1 MFLSRSRPGFNADA
15 DTGGRRRLSRSGWA
29 AVGAAI
35 AVAVGGGGIWRASAS
50 GAENSP
56 AAFVPVTPCR
66 LFDTREAPHT
76 VGVRS
81 TPLGPSETASF
92 QVRGTNGNCTLP
104 NDLQAV
110 VMNVT
115 ATGMDKTSYLTVY
128 PAGVD
133 KPTTSSVNWNAGEQA
148 IANAVTSAVS
158 GTGEISI
165 FNNAGT
171 TNVVADVVGY
181 YTSVN
186 FGNYYTK
193 QEVQQLIAANAGAIG
208 PVGPAGPTGAAGPSG
223 KNGSDGNNG
232 VDGATGAVGPQ
243 GQPGTPGLQGP
254 QGPQGLQGLVGP
266 AGAAGD
272 SVLSTLSCTSNQ
284 VIRFVGGVWAC
295 SNDSD
300 ILAGLHCTA
309 NQSPGFDGTNW
320 VCRSAPIVSTLS
332 RRAFS
337 PPCCGVSSLFAAHSP
352 NVQDGGF
359 CSDFNCQIRLIDV
372 LDHTGCSVAFTGNSR
387 ETNVL
392 VTVTPTYIELDNI
405 FAADPSQPLYVTIT
419 CVT

>member
-1 MFLSRSRPGFNADA
+1 MFLSHLRPCPRSIDDA
-15 DTGGRRRLSRSGWA
+15 HNVGRRRLSRSRWA
-29 AVGAAI
+29 AVGAAL

-50 GAENSP
+50 GADSSP
-56 AAFVPVTPCR
+56 AAFVPVSPCR

-81 TPLGPSETASF
+81 TPLGPSETADFS
-92 QVRGTNGNCTLP
+92 VRGTNGNCTLP

-115 ATGMDKTSYLTVY
+115 VTGMDKTSYLTVY

-133 KPTTSSVNWNAGEQA
+133 RPMTSSLNWKTGEEA

-158 GTGEISI
+158 GMGEISI

-171 TNVVADVVGY
+171 TDVVADVVGY

-186 FGNYYTK
+186 FGDYYTK
-193 QEVQQLIAANAGAIG
+193 QEVQQLIAANAAAVG
-208 PVGPAGPTGAAGPSG
+208 PVGPAGPTGATGQSGTAGVTG
-223 KNGSDGNNG
+223 I
-232 VDGATGAVGPQ
+232 DGATGATGPQ
-243 GQPGTPGLQGP
+243 GAPGNPAIQGLQGP
-254 QGPQGLQGLVGP
+254 QGLVGP

-272 SVLSTLSCTSNQ
+272 SVLAQLSCTANQ
-284 VIRFVGGVWAC
+284 VIRYVANAWTC

-332 RRAFS
+332 RPASS
-337 PPCCGVSSLFAAHSP
+337 PPCCQLSDIFPAHSP
-352 NVQDGGF
+352 NVTDSGF
-359 CSDFNCQIRLIDV
+359 CDDVFCRIRLGDV
-372 LDHTGCSVAFTGNSR
+372 LDYTGCSVAFTGNSQ
-387 ETNVL
+387 ESNVI
-392 VTVTPTYIELDNI
+392 VRVAPTFIELDDI
-405 FAADPSQPLYVTIT
+405 GATDQSQPLYVTIT

>member
-1 MFLSRSRPGFNADA
+1 
-15 DTGGRRRLSRSGWA
+15 
-29 AVGAAI
+29 VGAAL

-50 GAENSP
+50 GADSSP
-56 AAFVPVTPCR
+56 AAFVPVSPCR

-76 VGVRS
+76 VGVRT
-81 TPLGPSETASF
+81 TPLGPSETADF
-92 QVRGTNGNCTLP
+92 GVRGTNGNCTLP

-115 ATGMDKTSYLTVY
+115 VTGMDKTSYLTVY

-133 KPTTSSVNWNAGEQA
+133 RPMTSSLNWKTGEEA

-158 GTGEISI
+158 GMGEISI

-186 FGNYYTK
+186 FGDYYTK
-193 QEVQQLIAANAGAIG
+193 QEVQQLIAANAAAVG
-208 PVGPAGPTGAAGPSG
+208 PVGPTGAP
-223 KNGSDGNNG
+223 
-232 VDGATGAVGPQ
+232 GA
-243 GQPGTPGLQGP
+243 PGTPGS
-254 QGPQGLQGLVGP
+254 QGLVGP

-272 SVLSTLSCTSNQ
+272 SVLAQLSCTANQ
-284 VIRFVGGVWAC
+284 GIRFVANAWTC

-309 NQSPGFDGTNW
+309 NQSPGFNGTNW
-320 VCRSAPIVSTLS
+320 VCRSTPIVSTLTRLAS
-332 RRAFS
+332 S
-337 PPCCGVSSLFAAHSP
+337 PPCCELIHIFQAHSP
-352 NVQDGGF
+352 NVTDAGP
-359 CSDFNCQIRLIDV
+359 CDDLSCRIHLVDV
-372 LDHTGCSVAFTGNSR
+372 LDHTSCSVAFTGNSQ
-387 ETNVL
+387 ESNVI
-392 VTVTPTYIELDNI
+392 VSVTPTDIELDHI
-405 FAADPSQPLYVTIT
+405 FATNQSQPLYVTIT